1 MIRTLIALG
10 LATICGIACSSP
22 PESPT
27 PGRDTPAL
35 DQGEPVQAQAAPA
48 QASDPAREANLAAY
62 ERDGARLA
70 EESPG
75 QWVLIS
81 GGVTFGPWRTFDE
94 AWAAAETTAGSASHA
109 FLYRAGVDDVDVTFL
124 LSPFG
129 PQRSRWTQI
138 GMRLRRPMKLTMLA
152 VGDVWQ
158 RQVNGSTL
166 TAAWG
171 DAGARLVVASPDGAR
186 EVTVRGVASGLFEE
200 DLTITASMADELG
213 LGRFEA
219 PGAAYYVDEHW
230 PCRKV
235 VVRLRIPE
243 LEIDLPAVAYV
254 LPRELTK
261 GLSSNTWRL
270 RGPQD

>member
-1 MIRTLIALG
+1 MIRTLIATA
-10 LATICGIACSSP
+10 LAATCAVACSSP
-22 PESPT
+22 AE
-27 PGRDTPAL
+27 PAQ
-35 DQGEPVQAQAAPA
+35 DAPA
-48 QASDPAREANLAAY
+48 QAAEPVREANLAAY

-94 AWAAAETTAGSASHA
+94 AWAAAEATADGASHA

-138 GMRLRRPMKLTMLA
+138 GMRLRRPMKLTMFA

-200 DLTITASMADELG
+200 DLTLTASMADDLG
-213 LGRFEA
+213 LDRFEA
-219 PGAAYYVDEHW
+219 PGAAFYVDERW

-235 VVRLRIPE
+235 VARLRIPE

-254 LPRELTK
+254 LPRELTND
-261 GLSSNTWRL
+261 LPINAWRL
-270 RGPQD
+270 RSAPE